1 MPVPHQSAAAE
12 LQKHQRQN
20 QNPSAHSCY
29 EELNPIFAIEATTKP
44 QYTLDRL
51 ATIRSEPGMPSE
63 TPQEALNSQA
73 GDDSSRQPR
82 FPQHSFQPARD
93 AFPVPSQR
101 QYGRVDLIHLY
112 PHLYSRAYINFRNP
126 DDILLFRDRF
136 DGYVFIDNKGLEY
149 PAVVEFAPFQKIS
162 KKKLKKKDAKS
173 GSIEDDPEYRKFL
186 ESYCADEEKICAN
199 PETLLGEIEAKTRE
213 LIARR
218 TTPLL
223 EYIKNR
229 KLEKQRI
236 REEKREERR
245 RRELEKKRLRE
256 EEKRKRR
263 EEERRKRKEAEK
275 QKKIAE
281 KEIRIKLL
289 KKPEKGDDLPS
300 ETNKEKGEEADIEES
315 KWEKSPGSGS
325 IKSKPLEGS
334 PKELKEKSQNDSDKE
349 QMDLERR
356 FREKDL
362 ERQRYRLDDG
372 RKHRAH
378 YEFDKFVRRN
388 EEELKW
394 GKGYSQDRGKKGNHN
409 YSFTVEAVD
418 KLGKEDKCDDMASK
432 KERIR
437 NKDRPAMQLYQP
449 GARIRTHT
457 GSTSK
462 IYDCSGKSSEDACDR
477 KYEVDNSTGGGS
489 EKGEEAE

>member
-1 MPVPHQSAAAE
+1 QVVIRRLPPCLTKEQLEEQLHPLPAHDYFEFCTAD
-12 LQKHQRQN
+12 
-20 QNPSAHSCY
+20 PS
-29 EELNPIFAIEATTKP
+29 
-44 QYTLDRL
+44 
-51 ATIRSEPGMPSE
+51 
-63 TPQEALNSQA
+63 
-73 GDDSSRQPR
+73 
-82 FPQHSFQPARD
+82 
-93 AFPVPSQR
+93 
-101 QYGRVDLIHLY
+101 LY

-126 DDILLFRDRF
+126 EDILLFRDRF

-162 KKKLKKKDAKS
+162 KKKLKKKDAKA
-173 GSIEDDPEYRKFL
+173 GSIEDGKHFFLDITVENFCYALQNVNIIQKFFFTDPEYRKFL
-186 ESYCADEEKICAN
+186 ENYCADEDKICAN
-199 PETLLGEIEAKTRE
+199 PEILLGEIEAKTRE

-263 EEERRKRKEAEK
+263 EEERRKRKEVEK
-275 QKKIAE
+275 QKKISE

-289 KKPEKGDDLPS
+289 KKPEKGDELAS
-300 ETNKEKGEEADIEES
+300 EKHKEKGEEADIEEN
-315 KWEKSPGSGS
+315 KWDKSPGSGS
-325 IKSKPLEGS
+325 IKSKSLES
-334 PKELKEKSQNDSDKE
+334 SLKELKEKSQNDSDKE
-349 QMDLERR
+349 QRDLERR
-356 FREKDL
+356 FREKEP

-372 RKHRAH
+372 RKHRTH
-378 YEFDKFVRRN
+378 YEFDKFMRRN

-394 GKGYSQDRGKKGNHN
+394 GKGYNQDRGKKGNYN

-449 GARIRTHT
+449 GARIRTHL
-457 GSTSK
+457 GPTSK
-462 IYDCSGKSSEDACDR
+462 TYDCSGKSFEDALDK
-477 KYEVDNSTGGGS
+477 KYEADNSTGASS
-489 EKGEEAE
+489 EKTEEAE

>member
-1 MPVPHQSAAAE
+1 MWSEREAGPGLMRGGGREKWPMDVPLCRNPDAPPNPPPPSSPSPLSPLHPAPG
-12 LQKHQRQN
+12 KQRDEKKTALSKVVIRRLPPCLTKEQLEE
-20 QNPSAHSCY
+20 QLHPLPAHDYFEFCTADPS
-29 EELNPIFAIEATTKP
+29 
-44 QYTLDRL
+44 
-51 ATIRSEPGMPSE
+51 
-63 TPQEALNSQA
+63 
-73 GDDSSRQPR
+73 
-82 FPQHSFQPARD
+82 
-93 AFPVPSQR
+93 
-101 QYGRVDLIHLY
+101 LY

-126 DDILLFRDRF
+126 EDILLFRDRF

-162 KKKLKKKDAKS
+162 KKKLKKKDTKA
-173 GSIEDDPEYRKFL
+173 GSIED
-186 ESYCADEEKICAN
+186 
-199 PETLLGEIEAKTRE
+199 
-213 LIARR
+213 ARR

-263 EEERRKRKEAEK
+263 EEERRKRKEVEK
-275 QKKIAE
+275 QRKISE

-289 KKPEKGDDLPS
+289 KKPEKADELAS
-300 ETNKEKGEEADIEES
+300 EKYKEKDEEADLEEN
-315 KWEKSPGSGS
+315 KWDKSPGSGS
-325 IKSKPLEGS
+325 IKSKSLEGS

-349 QMDLERR
+349 QRDLERR
-356 FREKDL
+356 FREKEP
-362 ERQRYRLDDG
+362 ERQRYRSDDG
-372 RKHRAH
+372 RKHRTH

-394 GKGYSQDRGKKGNHN
+394 GKGYSQDRGKKGNYN

-462 IYDCSGKSSEDACDR
+462 AYDCSGKSFEDALDK
-477 KYEVDNSTGGGS
+477 KYEADSSAGGGS
-489 EKGEEAE
+489 EKSEEAE

>member
-1 MPVPHQSAAAE
+1 MCSPRAAAPFRTSQPAAAWGPP
-12 LQKHQRQN
+12 LAVLWI
-20 QNPSAHSCY
+20 SAPPWSCMGCRR
-29 EELNPIFAIEATTKP
+29 TTCF
-44 QYTLDRL
+44 T
-51 ATIRSEPGMPSE
+51 T
-63 TPQEALNSQA
+63 
-73 GDDSSRQPR
+73 DSSMGISDPTPGAPSLTLSLSTVYRSKINLHFLSYIQVVIRRLP
-82 FPQHSFQPARD
+82 PCLTKEQLEEQLHPLPAHD
-93 AFPVPSQR
+93 YFEFCTADPS
-101 QYGRVDLIHLY
+101 LY

-126 DDILLFRDRF
+126 EDILLFRDRF

-162 KKKLKKKDAKS
+162 KKKLKKKDAKA

-199 PETLLGEIEAKTRE
+199 PEILLGEIEAKTRE

-229 KLEKQRI
+229 KLEKQVRSDFCLKFNI
-236 REEKREERR
+236 YVSHGFLVDNLRLIILTSSENTRREKRRT
-245 RRELEKKRLRE
+245 
-256 EEKRKRR
+256 
-263 EEERRKRKEAEK
+263 
-275 QKKIAE
+275 
-281 KEIRIKLL
+281 KLL
-289 KKPEKGDDLPS
+289 KKPEKGDELSS
-300 ETNKEKGEEADIEES
+300 EKHKEKAAFFSLLIS
-315 KWEKSPGSGS
+315 WIFCLFIPTHR
-325 IKSKPLEGS
+325 
-334 PKELKEKSQNDSDKE
+334 SQNDSDKE
-349 QMDLERR
+349 QRDLERR
-356 FREKDL
+356 FREKEP

-394 GKGYSQDRGKKGNHN
+394 GKGYNQDRGKKGNYS

-437 NKDRPAMQLYQP
+437 NKVLLF
-449 GARIRTHT
+449 I
-457 GSTSK
+457 
-462 IYDCSGKSSEDACDR
+462 
-477 KYEVDNSTGGGS
+477 
-489 EKGEEAE
+489 

>member
-1 MPVPHQSAAAE
+1 M
-12 LQKHQRQN
+12 
-20 QNPSAHSCY
+20 
-29 EELNPIFAIEATTKP
+29 
-44 QYTLDRL
+44 
-51 ATIRSEPGMPSE
+51 RSEREPGLGLVRGGGGGREKRSMEVPLRRESPRREPDTTTNPPSSPAPPLPPAPVKQRDE
-63 TPQEALNSQA
+63 KKTALSKVVIRRLPPCLTKEQLEE
-73 GDDSSRQPR
+73 QLHPL
-82 FPQHSFQPARD
+82 PAHD
-93 AFPVPSQR
+93 YFEFCTADPS
-101 QYGRVDLIHLY
+101 LY

-126 DDILLFRDRF
+126 EDILLFRDRF

-162 KKKLKKKDAKS
+162 KKKLKKKDAKA

-275 QKKIAE
+275 HKKISE

-289 KKPEKGDDLPS
+289 KKPEKGDEPAS
-300 ETNKEKGEEADIEES
+300 EKHKEKDEEADTEEN
-315 KWEKSPGSGS
+315 KWDKSPGPGS
-325 IKSKPLEGS
+325 IRSKSLEGS
-334 PKELKEKSQNDSDKE
+334 LKELKEKSQNDSDKE
-349 QMDLERR
+349 QRDLERR
-356 FREKDL
+356 FREKEP

-372 RKHRAH
+372 RKHRTH

-394 GKGYSQDRGKKGNHN
+394 GKGYNQDRGKKGNHN

-462 IYDCSGKSSEDACDR
+462 AYDCSGKSSEDALDK
-477 KYEVDNSTGGGS
+477 KYEVDNSVGGGS
-489 EKGEEAE
+489 EKSEEAE